1 MAEFRGCAVTS
12 EGQMTIPK
20 LIHQQLGLHRGSRVY
35 FEMVG
40 DHLEARPAS
49 SSTASG
55 FGLLKTTIPAVP
67 SDFDPAFQFSYKT
80 QGLSCAAQFGGAGAP
95 APACLALRPF
105 S

>member
-1 MAEFRGCAVTS
+1 
-12 EGQMTIPK
+12 MTIPK
-20 LIHQQLGLHRGSRVY
+20 LIHQQLGFHRGSRVY

-67 SDFDPAFQFSYKT
+67 SDFDPA
-80 QGLSCAAQFGGAGAP
+80 
-95 APACLALRPF
+95 ALMQP
-105 S
+105 